1 LLLLLLLGASL
12 HQRSRGFGSGHVTRI
27 RRRIVR
33 VVFQGVVTLFKK
45 KKKYINN
52 YRLVSYYRRG

>member
-1 LLLLLLLGASL
+1 MLLWLLLLLLLGASL

-45 KKKYINN
+45 KRIINK
-52 YRLVSYYRRG
+52 L